1 MSITAQV
8 DTASIEVSID
18 MHQLRTEIAEVLGEE
33 FDQLMETASVNEHVF
48 IHKRIDALEKRMN
61 DVKDLQ
67 AVVHAQAEQISQL
80 QKSVDELTARIV
92 GAGCMLTGTRT

>member
-8 DTASIEVSID
+8 DTASIDVSLD

-33 FDQLMETASVNEHVF
+33 FDELMQTASSNEHVI
-48 IHKRIDALEKRMN
+48 IHKRIDALEKR
-61 DVKDLQ
+61 
-67 AVVHAQAEQISQL
+67 I
-80 QKSVDELTARIV
+80 DEITARIV

>member
-8 DTASIEVSID
+8 DTASIEVSLD

-33 FDQLMETASVNEHVF
+33 FDELMESATPSEHVH
-48 IHKRIDALEKRMN
+48 IHDRIDEHHKKI
-61 DVKDLQ
+61 KDLQ
-67 AVVHAQAEQISQL
+67 AVVHTQAEQISDL

>member
-8 DTASIEVSID
+8 DTASIEVSLD
-18 MHQLRTEIAEVLGEE
+18 MHELRTEIAEVMGEE
-33 FDQLMETASVNEHVF
+33 LPDLITDEIARSGASRYED
-48 IHKRIDALEKRMN
+48 IKALGIDI
-61 DVKDLQ
+61 KDLQ
-67 AVVHAQAEQISQL
+67 AVVHAQAEQISDL